1 MSKNFSIIIPIKD
14 RSEFTFRILS
24 YLASN
29 KFSYKIYIS
38 DGSYN
43 KYKTKK
49 FIIFLKKLDLIYLP
63 FPYDKNYFFF

>member
-43 KYKTKK
+43 KYKN
-49 FIIFLKKLDLIYLP
+49 
-63 FPYDKNYFFF
+63 KNL